1 MEKTNK
7 QEKSE
12 FIEKMIAVNRVTKVI
27 KGGRVLRFSAVMV
40 VGDGDG
46 RVGMGTGKA
55 REVLQ
60 AAQKATEKARRNMV
74 KINLVNSTIH
84 HAVKGRHG
92 ASSIFMQPASPGT
105 GIIAAVR
112 RECFL
117 KPPVLRIFWPKISV
131 PQILTIFCAPL

>member
-1 MEKTNK
+1 
-7 QEKSE
+7 
-12 FIEKMIAVNRVTKVI
+12 
-27 KGGRVLRFSAVMV
+27 
-40 VGDGDG
+40 
-46 RVGMGTGKA
+46 MGTGKA

-105 GIIAAVR
+105 GIIAGGPARMFFEAAGIKDILAKNIGSTNPYNILRAALNGLTNISSPAEVAAR
-112 RECFL
+112 RGL
-117 KPPVLRIFWPKISV
+117 
-131 PQILTIFCAPL
+131 PLEEIQKRHRLIG